1 MVAFA
6 IPPRVCKKPGPDT
19 TRHTPGLQRKYKK
32 KKREKESEHREH
44 QINNQQKLVSC
55 WNTEH

>member
-19 TRHTPGLQRKYKK
+19 TRQTPGLHRKYKK
-32 KKREKESEHREH
+32 KKRGREKR
-44 QINNQQKLVSC
+44 KVSTE
-55 WNTEH
+55 NTK